1 MSTNPAIQVRGL
13 VKKYGDKTAVA
24 GIDLTVE
31 QGEIF
36 ALLGPNG
43 AGKTTTVE
51 ILEGYRS
58 ANSGEIKVL
67 GFDPATKGSA
77 AQKWRNKIGI
87 VLQSANDAADLTVIE
102 TVSHF
107 ANYFDNPKDTHQ
119 VINAVGLSDKEN
131 SKTRQLSGGQRRR
144 LDVALGIIG
153 SPELLFLDEPTTGF
167 DPEARRSFWELIR
180 TLKSE
185 GTTILLTTHYLD
197 EAQELAD
204 RVGVI
209 NNGKIIEIAPPA
221 TLGGRNNARAK
232 VMWLENGV
240 SKELLTSNPTDEVI
254 KLSKQF
260 NGPIPELQVLRPNL
274 EEIYLR
280 MIGELK

>member
-58 ANSGEIKVL
+58 ANSGDIKVL

-107 ANYFDNPKDTHQ
+107 ANYFDNPKDIHQ

-153 SPELLFLDEPTTGF
+153 SPELLLLDEPTTGF

-221 TLGGRNNARAK
+221 TLGGRNNAPAK

-260 NGPIPELQVLRPNL
+260 NGSIPELQVLRPNL